1 MRLHKS
7 TFLCIAAVVL
17 TLILAAAAWF
27 LLPDSVGMQ
36 LGVSGQVQNFM
47 PKPLA
52 LLLPVGLCAVG
63 TGLSFTEER
72 RTAGLILALISPVLV
87 VITIFM
93 NHSF

>member
-7 TFLCIAAVVL
+7 TFVCIAAVVL
-17 TLILAAAAWF
+17 SLILAAVAWF

-63 TGLSFTEER
+63 TGL
-72 RTAGLILALISPVLV
+72 ILALISPVLV

>member
-1 MRLHKS
+1 MKPHRAS
-7 TFLCIAAVVL
+7 FICIAAVVL
-17 TLILAAAAWF
+17 TLILAAVAWC

-52 LLLPVGLCAVG
+52 LLLPAGLCVVG

-72 RTAGLILALISPVLV
+72 RTAGLILSLISPVLV